1 MRTKNNYQDFVI
13 SSVPSSKRIL
23 RRLLGARLPRTYYGA
38 KVRRYGRGNAEVTF
52 ELPARITAQM
62 QTAIQNGKQIRVFVP

>member
-1 MRTKNNYQDFVI
+1 MRTKTDYQDFVI

-23 RRLLGARLPRTYYGA
+23 GRIFGTRLPRTYYGA
-38 KVRRYGRGNAEVTF
+38 KVRRYGRGSAEVTF

>member
-1 MRTKNNYQDFVI
+1 MRVKANYQDFVI

-23 RRLLGARLPRTYYGA
+23 RRLLGVKLPRTYYGA